1 MVKRMKVK
9 SISDLAFKALDQLI
23 ENEDALWAAHAIF
36 NNEASRTGEIQRLM
50 KTDCGVSYGST
61 QSVLKT
67 LVEKEIIFRVHRG
80 KFSPNMKMILSK
92 MIEILEE
99 GKKVNG

>member
-1 MVKRMKVK
+1 MLSV
-9 SISDLAFKALDQLI
+9 SELAFSALDILTDDI
-23 ENEDALWAAHAIF
+23 DELDVAHIVF
-36 NNEASRTGEIQRLM
+36 DGQGTRTGKIQRIM
-50 KTDCGVSYGST
+50 KKDCGLSYSSV

-80 KFSPNMKMILSK
+80 KYAPNLRMILNQ

-99 GKKVNG
+99 GEKVNGD